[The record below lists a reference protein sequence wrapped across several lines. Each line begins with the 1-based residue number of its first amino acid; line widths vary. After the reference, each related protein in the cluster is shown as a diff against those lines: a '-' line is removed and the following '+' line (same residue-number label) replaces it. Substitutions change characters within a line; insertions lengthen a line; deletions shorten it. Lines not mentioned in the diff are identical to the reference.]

1 MSSSDVVEG
10 LWVIF
15 GRRLLVTLGVA
26 ELISDVATLIHF
38 GCLSGIIGHLLV
50 TFDVAEL
57 ISDVVGSF

>member
-26 ELISDVATLIHF
+26 ELISDVF
-38 GCLSGIIGHLLV
+38 GASLHKFGGLWASLN
-50 TFDVAEL
+50 
-57 ISDVVGSF
+57 